1 MCVASHVA
9 KKTHH
14 SKNSWYPCT
23 KRVRPT
29 KFQAKRFSPLWTRPS
44 QDFYRNSC
52 ILSGVL
58 FIIIRCKFLI
68 YHFLFFMNSVKRF
81 INKVYYYYCYYY
93 YYVYLANFL
102 KTNLTKFAVIW
113 VKKRQK
119 ACFISP
125 RSSKIIVTKEKKEKK
140 KERGEAKEEKKKKTM
155 VSLLVFIIT
164 TLKILLAIALSKI
177 WLDTYVLG
185 YLSMKWNRAISFH
198 CQWIHSSSSSLLL
211 LLLLLTYC
219 KFSFNISGA
228 EYIYFFS
235 VLHYLLLFI
244 VVFNCFWA

>member
-58 FIIIRCKFLI
+58 FIIIWCKFLI

-81 INKVYYYYCYYY
+81 INKVYYY

-125 RSSKIIVTKEKKEKK
+125 RSSKIIVTKEKEKRKRKSEEKQRRRRKK
-140 KERGEAKEEKKKKTM
+140 KP
-155 VSLLVFIIT
+155 
-164 TLKILLAIALSKI
+164 
-177 WLDTYVLG
+177 W
-185 YLSMKWNRAISFH
+185 FH
-198 CQWIHSSSSSLLL
+198 S
-211 LLLLLTYC
+211 
-219 KFSFNISGA
+219 
-228 EYIYFFS
+228 
-235 VLHYLLLFI
+235 
-244 VVFNCFWA
+244 

>member
-44 QDFYRNSC
+44 QDFYCNLC

-102 KTNLTKFAVIW
+102 KTSLTKFAVIW

-125 RSSKIIVTKEKKEKK
+125 RSSKIIVTKEKEKRKRKSEEKQRRRRKK
-140 KERGEAKEEKKKKTM
+140 KP
-155 VSLLVFIIT
+155 
-164 TLKILLAIALSKI
+164 
-177 WLDTYVLG
+177 W
-185 YLSMKWNRAISFH
+185 FH
-198 CQWIHSSSSSLLL
+198 S
-211 LLLLLTYC
+211 
-219 KFSFNISGA
+219 
-228 EYIYFFS
+228 
-235 VLHYLLLFI
+235 
-244 VVFNCFWA
+244 